1 MSYTIGENKYRV
13 GGKDFC
19 GNGYRCSMCL
29 SADSMWN
36 KRKYKFVR
44 ENPYNQR
51 RLDGLGMLICCEW
64 NDSFVKI
71 INDKNIKHLFLNYS
85 FGWKCSDYAF
95 LEDMQLETLEIV
107 DVHSKGIRSVEKQ
120 KDLKTLSLNVPDAD
134 DVDFRVFYNLKNV
147 FCYGRKRNDTL
158 FSCCSIE
165 NLYVD
170 DFKIGDEHG
179 IGNLKN
185 LKHLTVANSN
195 ITSLSFVRNLVLLEN
210 LTILNCKKLQ
220 SFSDISYLQKLKR
233 IDIRGVK
240 GLHDI
245 EFLSNLSNMEVVII
259 ETDRLVSIK
268 PLADLRNISA
278 LALFG
283 GNFVIDDMD
292 LTPVNGLK
300 RLSMLDIP
308 NRRCYPVTI
317 NNRWNW
323 NDYGNS
329 REKWLTEKQRKP

>member
-1 MSYTIGENKYRV
+1 M
-13 GGKDFC
+13 
-19 GNGYRCSMCL
+19 
-29 SADSMWN
+29 
-36 KRKYKFVR
+36 
-44 ENPYNQR
+44 
-51 RLDGLGMLICCEW
+51 
-64 NDSFVKI
+64 
-71 INDKNIKHLFLNYS
+71 
-85 FGWKCSDYAF
+85 
-95 LEDMQLETLEIV
+95 
-107 DVHSKGIRSVEKQ
+107 
-120 KDLKTLSLNVPDAD
+120 
-134 DVDFRVFYNLKNV
+134 
-147 FCYGRKRNDTL
+147 
-158 FSCCSIE
+158 
-165 NLYVD
+165 
-170 DFKIGDEHG
+170 
-179 IGNLKN
+179 
-185 LKHLTVANSN
+185 
-195 ITSLSFVRNLVLLEN
+195 
-210 LTILNCKKLQ
+210 
-220 SFSDISYLQKLKR
+220 QKLKR

-283 GNFVIDDMD
+283 RNFVIDDMD

-323 NDYGNS
+323 NDYGKS